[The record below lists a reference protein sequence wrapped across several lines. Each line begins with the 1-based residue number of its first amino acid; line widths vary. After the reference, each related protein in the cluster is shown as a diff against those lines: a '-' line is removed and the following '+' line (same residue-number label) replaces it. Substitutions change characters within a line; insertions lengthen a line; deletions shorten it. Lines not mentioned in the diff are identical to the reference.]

1 MIGAEITNDD
11 SPTDLDGADQSEALF
26 NNKQDVTPRSIVVN
40 ELANAGKVTIEKFR
54 GEVSLMEQ
62 DTIENVSKPI
72 KFLKKIIFLILSEKT
87 ILFYATF

>member
-1 MIGAEITNDD
+1 MHFRPLSLFAFCMWDPHQKMEGYTGRQ
-11 SPTDLDGADQSEALF
+11 TQCSEEWSNLWSF
-26 NNKQDVTPRSIVVN
+26 LI
-40 ELANAGKVTIEKFR
+40 KVIIEKSRR